1 MEDKELRDLAICAV
15 KSNLDK
21 FENDGN
27 NRFIYLSNSLNISI
41 KLWSWNRSRDIKTYK
56 KFLGYNFLWDT
67 KTEWYKELKTEMFMS
82 SKDWKDS
89 LELEGSELFNLVK
102 NAVEEKTLKQQKE
115 QLEKLCNKEQN

>member
-67 KTEWYKELKTEMFMS
+67 KTEWYKELKTEMSMS
-82 SKDWKDS
+82 SKD
-89 LELEGSELFNLVK
+89 
-102 NAVEEKTLKQQKE
+102 
-115 QLEKLCNKEQN
+115 

>member
-1 MEDKELRDLAICAV
+1 MENNELRELAIRAV

-41 KLWSWNRSRDIKTYK
+41 KLWSWNRSRYIKTYK
-56 KFLGYNFLWDT
+56 KFLGYNFLWGT
-67 KTEWYKELKTEMFMS
+67 KTEWYKELETKMSIS
-82 SKDWKDS
+82 SKDWRDS
-89 LELEGSELFNLVK
+89 LELEGSELFDLVK

-115 QLEKLCNKEQN
+115 QLEKLCNTTN

>member
-1 MEDKELRDLAICAV
+1 MENNELRELAICAV

-102 NAVEEKTLKQQKE
+102 NAVEEKTFKQQKE